1 MRNLN
6 APIIETTTVN
16 QVQLT
21 GFVDNREEGRVE
33 IDYMTLLEDGT
44 PYKRDTLVIQGD
56 DIAAFYTE
64 IGVDFDAEVKEALY
78 TKVLGSIAA

>member
-6 APIIETTTVN
+6 TPIIETNTAN

-33 IDYMTLLEDGT
+33 IHYMILLEDAT
-44 PYKRDTLVIQGD
+44 PYKRNTITLEGD
-56 DIAAFYTE
+56 DITAFYAD
-64 IGVDFDAEVKEALY
+64 IGVDFEGQVKEALY
-78 TKVLGSIAA
+78 NKVLGEI

>member
-6 APIIETTTVN
+6 APIIETTTAN

-33 IDYMTLLEDGT
+33 IHYMTLLEDGT
-44 PYKRDTLVIQGD
+44 PYKRDTLVIEGD
-56 DIAAFYTE
+56 DIAAFYNE

-78 TKVLGSIAA
+78 AKVLNAIAA